1 MVAVTL
7 IGPLSVHAFIPA
19 LPMVQRAFAI
29 GDAAAQSMLSI
40 TLLGMAA
47 STLFYG
53 SLSDRYGRR
62 PVLLSGIGL
71 FLIGATVCAVSTDVV
86 TLASGRFVQAAGA
99 GCGLVLARAII
110 RDVYGDDRLV
120 KMMAY
125 LTMAYVMGP
134 MLAPPIGGALIDAF
148 GWRAVFYLGLAL
160 GVAIFALTAIATHET
175 APRNHGGDEAGFGRR
190 LIQGYARLARMPK
203 FLGYVLH
210 AAFIAAAFFSYVSSA
225 SFLMSDVLH
234 RPASEYG
241 IYFLF
246 LPLAYLVGNFFAS
259 RLSGRVS
266 IATMV
271 VIGGVGAMVVAIG
284 FVIWASVS
292 PIDPLLL
299 FVPGVVASIAQ
310 GLSMPNAQSG
320 AIQVDA
326 DLTGAASGAVMFAQL
341 SFGAIGAQ
349 VMGFVA
355 DGTVYPMAVMFL
367 VCCALSLVSGI
378 VPAFIRNRQT

>member
-19 LPMVQRAFAI
+19 LPIVQRAFAMD
-29 GDAAAQSMLSI
+29 DAAAQSMLSI

-53 SLSDRYGRR
+53 SLSDKYGRR
-62 PVLLSGIGL
+62 PVLLTGIGL
-71 FLIGATVCAVSTDVV
+71 FLIGATVCAVSTNVV
-86 TLASGRFVQAAGA
+86 TLASGRFIQAAGA

-110 RDVYGDDRLV
+110 RDVYGDDKLV

-134 MLAPPIGGALIDAF
+134 MLAPAIGGAMIDAF
-148 GWRAVFYLGLAL
+148 GWRAVFHLSLAL
-160 GVAIFALTAIATHET
+160 GVTIFALTAIATYET
-175 APRNHGGDEAGFGRR
+175 AVRNDGGDDVGIGWRF
-190 LIQGYARLARMPK
+190 IQGYARLARMPK
-203 FLGYVLH
+203 FLGYVFH
-210 AAFIAAAFFSYVSSA
+210 AAFIAAAFFSYVSAA
-225 SFLMSDVLH
+225 SFLMTDVLH
-234 RPASEYG
+234 RPAAEYG

-246 LPLAYLVGNFFAS
+246 LPLAYLVGNFIAS
-259 RLSGRVS
+259 RFSGRAS
-266 IATMV
+266 IETMIA
-271 VIGGVGAMVVAIG
+271 IGGFGAIIVAIG
-284 FVIWASVS
+284 FLIWVSVS

-299 FVPGVVASIAQ
+299 FAPGVVASIAQ

-341 SFGAIGAQ
+341 SFGAVGAQ

-355 DGTVYPMAVMFL
+355 DGTAYPMAIMFL
-367 VCCALSLVSGI
+367 VCCTGALLAGM
-378 VPAFIRNRQT
+378 VPALVRD